1 MHKKTVTKIA
11 AGLMGAGAL
20 ACGAVVAKRSFVR
33 FFSMTRK
40 PEGAMGK
47 LMVRS
52 MNTGH
57 AKVSDWGLSLL
68 AGVTPHEMLDAGCG
82 GGRNAA
88 KLLERYPDA
97 KLTAL
102 DYSPVSVEK
111 TREFNSDAVAA
122 GRCAVVEGSVAKLD
136 FEDGRFDLVTAFET
150 VYFWPGLTDCF
161 TEVCRVLKPGGTFLI
176 VNESDGEDAASR
188 KWEEIIDGMRC
199 YTEQQ
204 LVGALKAAGFS
215 EVRAARHADKPWLS
229 LLATK

>member
-1 MHKKTVTKIA
+1 MRCCHADIINYGSLPYTDFIRTKTLCQGGNI
-11 AGLMGAGAL
+11 
-20 ACGAVVAKRSFVR
+20 CDFRFVR
-33 FFSMTRK
+33 
-40 PEGAMGK
+40 
-47 LMVRS
+47 
-52 MNTGH
+52 
-57 AKVSDWGLSLL
+57 
-68 AGVTPHEMLDAGCG
+68 HETDAGCG

-88 KLLERYPDA
+88 KLLEKYPEA

-111 TREFNSDAVAA
+111 TRELNHDAVTAD
-122 GRCAVVEGSVAKLD
+122 RCAVVEGSVAKLD

-150 VYFWPGLTDCF
+150 VYFWPELTDCF
-161 TEVCRVLKPGGTFLI
+161 TEVCRVLKPGRTFLI
-176 VNESDGEDAASR
+176 VNEADGEDAASR

>member
-1 MHKKTVTKIA
+1 MHKSTVKIA
-11 AGLMGAGAL
+11 AGLLSLGAL
-20 ACGAVVAKRSFVR
+20 AGGAAIAKKNFAK

-40 PEGAMGK
+40 PAGKMGE

-52 MNTGH
+52 MNLGH

-68 AGVTPHEMLDAGCG
+68 SGVTPHEMLDAGCG

-88 KLLERYPDA
+88 KLLEKYPDA

-111 TREFNSDAVAA
+111 TRQFNRDAVAA
-122 GRCAVVEGSVAKLD
+122 GRCAVVEGSVAKLE

-161 TEVCRVLKPGGTFLI
+161 AEVCRALKPGGTFLI
-176 VNESDGEDAASR
+176 VNESDGEDAMGR

-204 LVGALKAAGFS
+204 LTGALKAAGFS
-215 EVRAARHADKPWLS
+215 EVRAARRAGKPWLS
-229 LLATK
+229 ILATK

>member
-1 MHKKTVTKIA
+1 MKTVTKLA
-11 AGLMGAGAL
+11 TGLLGTGAL
-20 ACGAVVAKRSFVR
+20 IGGAMIAKKNLVE
-33 FFSMTRK
+33 FFAMTRK
-40 PEGAMGK
+40 PEGKMGE

-68 AGVTPHEMLDAGCG
+68 NDIAPHEMLDAGCG

-88 KLLERYPDA
+88 KLLGKYPEA

-111 TREFNSDAVAA
+111 TREFNHDSVTA

-136 FEDGRFDLVTAFET
+136 FEGGCFDLVTAFET

-176 VNESDGEDAASR
+176 VNESNGEDAASR

-215 EVRAARHADKPWLS
+215 EVKAARYAGKPWLS

>member
-1 MHKKTVTKIA
+1 MRRKTVTQLA
-11 AGLMGAGAL
+11 AGLLGVGAL
-20 ACGAVVAKRSFVR
+20 MGGAAFAKKNLVK

-40 PEGAMGK
+40 PEGKMGE

-52 MNTGH
+52 MNAGH

-68 AGVTPHEMLDAGCG
+68 TGITPHELLDAGCG

-88 KLLERYPDA
+88 KLLERYPEA
-97 KLTAL
+97 RLTAL

-111 TREFNSDAVAA
+111 TREFNRDAVAA
-122 GRCAVVEGSVAKLD
+122 GRCAVVEGNVAKLD
-136 FEDGRFDLVTAFET
+136 FADERFDLVTAFET

-161 TEVCRVLKPGGTFLI
+161 PEVCRVLKSGGTFLI

-188 KWEEIIDGMRC
+188 RWEEIIDGMRC

-204 LVGALKAAGFS
+204 LMTALKAAGFS
-215 EVRAARHADKPWLS
+215 AVRAARHTGKPWLS
-229 LLATK
+229 IQATK

>member
-1 MHKKTVTKIA
+1 MYRKTVSKIA
-11 AGLMGAGAL
+11 AGLLGAGAL
-20 ACGAVVAKRSFVR
+20 ARGAVLAKKNLVK
-33 FFSMTRK
+33 FFAMTRK
-40 PEGAMGK
+40 PEGKMGE

-68 AGVTPHEMLDAGCG
+68 NGIAPHEMLDAGCG

-88 KLLERYPDA
+88 KLLEKYPEA

-102 DYSPVSVEK
+102 DYSTVSVEK
-111 TREFNSDAVAA
+111 TREFNHDAVTA

-176 VNESDGEDAASR
+176 INESNGEDAASR

-215 EVRAARHADKPWLS
+215 EVKAARYAGKPWLS

>member
-1 MHKKTVTKIA
+1 MHRKTVTQIA
-11 AGLMGAGAL
+11 AGLLGVGAL
-20 ACGAVVAKRSFVR
+20 AGGAVIAKKNFVK

-40 PEGAMGK
+40 PEGKMGE

-52 MNTGH
+52 MNLGH

-68 AGVTPHEMLDAGCG
+68 SGITPHEMLDAGCG

-88 KLLERYPDA
+88 KLLEKYPDA

-111 TREFNSDAVAA
+111 TREFNHDAVIA

-136 FEDGRFDLVTAFET
+136 FEDERFDLVTAFET
-150 VYFWPGLTDCF
+150 VYFWPDLTDCF
-161 TEVCRVLKPGGTFLI
+161 TEICRVLKPSGTFLI
-176 VNESDGEDAASR
+176 VNESDGENAASR
-188 KWEEIIDGMRC
+188 KWAEIIDGMRC

-204 LVGALKAAGFS
+204 LTGALNATGFS
-215 EVRAARHADKPWLS
+215 EVKAARCAGKPWLS
-229 LLATK
+229 ILATK

>member
-1 MHKKTVTKIA
+1 MRRKTVTQLA
-11 AGLMGAGAL
+11 AGLLGVGAL
-20 ACGAVVAKRSFVR
+20 MGGAAFAKKNLVK

-40 PEGAMGK
+40 PEGKMGE

-52 MNTGH
+52 MNAGH

-68 AGVTPHEMLDAGCG
+68 TGITPHELLDAGCG

-88 KLLERYPDA
+88 KLLERYPEA
-97 KLTAL
+97 RLTAL

-111 TREFNSDAVAA
+111 TREFNRDAVAA
-122 GRCAVVEGSVAKLD
+122 GRCAVVEGNVAKLD
-136 FEDGRFDLVTAFET
+136 FADERFDLVTAFET

-161 TEVCRVLKPGGTFLI
+161 AEVCRVLKSGGTFLI

-188 KWEEIIDGMRC
+188 RWEEIIDGMRC

-204 LVGALKAAGFS
+204 LMTALKAAGFS
-215 EVRAARHADKPWLS
+215 AVRAARHTGKPWLS
-229 LLATK
+229 IQATK